1 MKKLIFPL
9 VIVALLFWVFVD
21 KCNYS
26 NLSSDLKAKQDS
38 LVQAVDSLQNDLH
51 QKDLEINA
59 LNELDYDLQAKL
71 DKAKAK
77 VIIVNKWIDS
87 SKGKVDTYSEKELI
101 SSFNQ
106 RYPADTV
113 TNPLP
118 LAQPVLISAAKDLV
132 ELDGAKVELAIK
144 DSIIVL
150 DEERIANKDSVIT
163 LQVKKELN
171 YNNIVVNQ
179 ELQIKD
185 WKFQY
190 NKAQLE
196 NHKLKI
202 KNKFTK
208 LAAGIVIGGLTYL
221 LISK

>member
-26 NLSSDLKAKQDS
+26 SLSSDFKAKQDS

-51 QKDLEINA
+51 QKDLEISS
-59 LNELDYDLQAKL
+59 LNELDYDLQIKL
-71 DKAKAK
+71 DNAKAK

-87 SKGKVDTYSEKELI
+87 SKGKVDTYSEKELV

-118 LAQPVLISAAKDLV
+118 LAQPVLVAAAKDLV

-150 DEERIANKDSVIT
+150 DEERIANKDSVIDI
-163 LQVKKELN
+163 QVKKELN

-185 WKFQY
+185 WKFQF
-190 NKAQLE
+190 NKIQLE

-221 LISK
+221 IISK

>member
-9 VIVALLFWVFVD
+9 VIVVLLFWIFAD

-26 NLSSDLKAKQDS
+26 SLSKDFKVKQDS
-38 LVQAVDSLQNDLH
+38 LVQAVDSLQTEIAKNDSV
-51 QKDLEINA
+51 IVV
-59 LNELDYDLQAKL
+59 LNELDNNLREQL
-71 DKAKAK
+71 DTQKDKIK
-77 VIIVNKWIDS
+77 TIVKYVEVEKNKI
-87 SKGKVDTYSEKELI
+87 DTYTEHELI

-106 RYPADTV
+106 RYPTDTI

-132 ELDGAKVELAIK
+132 ELDGAKIELIVK
-144 DSIIVL
+144 DDIIAL
-150 DEERIANKDSVIT
+150 NEERIATKDSVIT

-171 YNNIVVNQ
+171 YNNIVSNQ
-179 ELQIKD
+179 QIQIGD
-185 WKFQY
+185 WKQQY
-190 NKAQLE
+190 SVLRIE

-221 LISK
+221 IISK

>member
-9 VIVALLFWVFVD
+9 VIVALLFWVFAG

-26 NLSSDLKAKQDS
+26 SLSKDFKVKQDS
-38 LVQAVDSLQNDLH
+38 LVQAVDSLQSDLH
-51 QKDLEINA
+51 QKDLEISA
-59 LNELDYDLQAKL
+59 LNELDNNLREQL
-71 DKAKAK
+71 DTQKNKIK
-77 VIIVNKWIDS
+77 TIVKYVEVEKNKI
-87 SKGKVDTYSEKELI
+87 DTYTEHELI

-106 RYPADTV
+106 RYSTDTI

-132 ELDGAKVELAIK
+132 ELDGAKIELTIK

-150 DEERIANKDSVIT
+150 DEERIANKDSIIT

-171 YNNIVVNQ
+171 YNNIVSNQ
-179 ELQIKD
+179 QIQIGD
-185 WKFQY
+185 WKQQY
-190 NKAQLE
+190 SVLRIE

-221 LISK
+221 IISK

>member
-26 NLSSDLKAKQDS
+26 SLSSDFKAKQDS

-51 QKDLEINA
+51 QKDLEISA
-59 LNELDYDLQAKL
+59 LNELDYDLQIKL
-71 DKAKAK
+71 DNAKAK
-77 VIIVNKWIDS
+77 VIIVNKWVDS
-87 SKGKVDTYSEKELI
+87 SKGKIDTYSEKELV

-118 LAQPVLISAAKDLV
+118 LAQPVLVLAAKDLV

-185 WKFQY
+185 WKFQF
-190 NKAQLE
+190 NKIQLE

-221 LISK
+221 IISK

>member
-26 NLSSDLKAKQDS
+26 SLSSDFKAKQDS
-38 LVQAVDSLQNDLH
+38 LIQAVDSLQNDLH
-51 QKDLEINA
+51 QKDLEISS
-59 LNELDYDLQAKL
+59 LNELDYDLQIKL
-71 DKAKAK
+71 DNAKAK

-87 SKGKVDTYSEKELI
+87 SKGKVDTYSEKELV

-118 LAQPVLISAAKDLV
+118 LAQPVLVAAAKDLV

-150 DEERIANKDSVIT
+150 DEERIANKDSVIDI
-163 LQVKKELN
+163 QVKKELN

-185 WKFQY
+185 WKFQF
-190 NKAQLE
+190 NKIQLE

-221 LISK
+221 IISK

>member
-26 NLSSDLKAKQDS
+26 SLSSDFKAKQDS

-51 QKDLEINA
+51 QKDLEISA
-59 LNELDYDLQAKL
+59 LNELDYDLQIKL
-71 DKAKAK
+71 DNAKAK
-77 VIIVNKWIDS
+77 VIIVNKWVDS
-87 SKGKVDTYSEKELI
+87 SKGKIDTYSEKELV

-118 LAQPVLISAAKDLV
+118 LAQPVLVAAAKDLV
-132 ELDGAKVELAIK
+132 ELDGAKVELTIK

-150 DEERIANKDSVIT
+150 DEERIANKDSVIDI
-163 LQVKKELN
+163 QVKKELN

-185 WKFQY
+185 WKFQF
-190 NKAQLE
+190 NKIQLE

-221 LISK
+221 IISK

>member
-26 NLSSDLKAKQDS
+26 SLSSDFKAKQDS

-51 QKDLEINA
+51 QKDLEISA
-59 LNELDYDLQAKL
+59 LNELDYDLQLKL
-71 DKAKAK
+71 DNAKAK

-87 SKGKVDTYSEKELI
+87 SKGKIDTYSEKELV

-118 LAQPVLISAAKDLV
+118 LAQPVLVLAAKDLV
-132 ELDGAKVELAIK
+132 ELEGAKVELAIK

-150 DEERIANKDSVIT
+150 DEERIANKDSVIDI
-163 LQVKKELN
+163 QVKKELN

-185 WKFQY
+185 WKFQF
-190 NKAQLE
+190 NKIQLE

-221 LISK
+221 IISK

>member
-26 NLSSDLKAKQDS
+26 SLSSDFKAKQDS

-51 QKDLEINA
+51 QKDLEISA
-59 LNELDYDLQAKL
+59 LNELDYDLQIKL
-71 DKAKAK
+71 DNAKAK
-77 VIIVNKWIDS
+77 VIIVNRLVDS
-87 SKGKVDTYSEKELI
+87 SKGRIDTYSEKELV
-101 SSFNQ
+101 SSFNE

-118 LAQPVLISAAKDLV
+118 LAQPVLVAAAKDLA
-132 ELDGAKVELAIK
+132 EFDGAKVELAIK

-150 DEERIANKDSVIT
+150 DEERIANKDSVIA
-163 LQVKKELN
+163 LHVKKELN

-185 WKFQY
+185 WRFQF
-190 NKAQLE
+190 NKIQLE

-208 LAAGIVIGGLTYL
+208 LAAGILIGGLTYIIL
-221 LISK
+221 K

>member
-9 VIVALLFWVFVD
+9 VIVALLFWIFAD

-26 NLSSDLKAKQDS
+26 SLSKDFKVKQDS
-38 LVQAVDSLQNDLH
+38 LVQAVDSLQTEIAKNDSV
-51 QKDLEINA
+51 IVV
-59 LNELDYDLQAKL
+59 LNELDNNLQEQL
-71 DKAKAK
+71 DEQK
-77 VIIVNKWIDS
+77 NKI
-87 SKGKVDTYSEKELI
+87 KTVVKYVEVEKNKIDTYTEHELI

-106 RYPADTV
+106 RYPTDTI

-132 ELDGAKVELAIK
+132 ELDGVKIELIVK
-144 DSIIVL
+144 DDIIAL
-150 DEERIANKDSVIT
+150 NEERIANKDSVIT

-171 YNNIVVNQ
+171 YNNIVSNQ
-179 ELQIKD
+179 QIQIGD
-185 WKFQY
+185 WKQQY
-190 NKAQLE
+190 SVLRIE

-221 LISK
+221 IISK